1 MELSSISVQFGVY
14 KHHNSTGSTSLKSHL
29 RKTTHTQV
37 SSATAF
43 VDALA
48 NAFARAFAMAFAN
61 AFAEAFA
68 MAFARAFAMVF
79 AAASA
84 NTSANAFVKSFA
96 KAYKDSHGK
105 QPHCAMARISAGG
118 GGTGDVW
125 RIVW

>member
-29 RKTTHTQV
+29 RKTTYTRV

-48 NAFARAFAMAFAN
+48 NAFAKAFGMAFAH
-61 AFAEAFA
+61 
-68 MAFARAFAMVF
+68 AFARAFAMVF

-105 QPHCAMARISAGG
+105 QPHCAMARISVGG